1 MLFNLMSSVACFSL
15 FHLYI
20 VTSFLSLALF
30 QVTISAAAQAANST
44 KHHPKWIGPVGHRVI
59 TVDVNGSGEFKSVQA
74 AVDSVPERNR
84 MNVLI
89 QISAGCYM

>member
-1 MLFNLMSSVACFSL
+1 MSSVTCFSF

-30 QVTISAAAQAANST
+30 QVTISATAQAANST
-44 KHHPKWIGPVGHRVI
+44 KHHHKWIGPVGHRVI

>member
-1 MLFNLMSSVACFSL
+1 MSSVTCFSF

-30 QVTISAAAQAANST
+30 QVTILATAQAANST
-44 KHHPKWIGPVGHRVI
+44 KHHHKWIGPVGHRVI

-74 AVDSVPERNR
+74 AVDSVPQRNR